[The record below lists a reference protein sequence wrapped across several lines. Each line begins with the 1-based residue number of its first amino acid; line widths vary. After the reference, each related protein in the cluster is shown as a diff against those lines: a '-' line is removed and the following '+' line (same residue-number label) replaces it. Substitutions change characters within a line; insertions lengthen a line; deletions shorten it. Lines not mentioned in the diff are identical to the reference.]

1 MPNQLQKSLQEYL
14 SKKKKPA
21 PQVQSPSTSSSLS
34 SSTTSWILRGCR
46 HPKTPSFAFDDNKEK
61 EDAPDG
67 AATLSDIDRFLLENF
82 KSLYKKEEGE
92 EDSIEIERS
101 HEGENE
107 EKPSG
112 ALLDSPKFEDPPEIN
127 LCGSHRFFVARASSS
142 GSLIEEART
151 SSTRSTLQV
160 IGTSSTSTTI
170 TTTNSVNKGGINDS
184 TTTASD
190 DDDGGEGDV
199 NEVLNPEDFI
209 TVLKYSVSPHDD
221 FKKSMHEMVDAR
233 LHHNG
238 KIDWEFMEELLFCYL
253 NLNDKKSYRFILR
266 AFVDL
271 IVVLRENSGGA
282 PAKPRS
288 ARSDSGR
295 RRKNNEPN

>member
-170 TTTNSVNKGGINDS
+170 TTTNSVNKGGISDS
-184 TTTASD
+184 TTTAM
-190 DDDGGEGDV
+190 
-199 NEVLNPEDFI
+199 LNPEDFI